1 MELRYASSDLERV
14 CTDARLMQKRLGAD
28 VAKALK
34 LRLFDLRAAPDMELL
49 LQSRGRWEELQADRA
64 GQWSARL
71 SANWRLIVEPDG
83 DDVTVLIV
91 EIVDYHGR

>member
-1 MELRYASSDLERV
+1 MELRYASGDLERV

-28 VAKALK
+28 VAKTLQRRIKELEYVQAMDDLLRGTGKWEQLK
-34 LRLFDLRAAPDMELL
+34 
-49 LQSRGRWEELQADRA
+49 ADRA

-83 DDVTVLIV
+83 DDASVLIL
-91 EIVDYHGR
+91 EIVDYHRR